1 MVGNKVWVVFISA
14 YLHIFCYL
22 HCVYTECSL
31 LLQISVKNPTHSS
44 TTGESIPQLVSSS
57 KAQSHILKEI
67 TFVSKQA
74 QTLVFL
80 HERGKRD
87 LT

>member
-1 MVGNKVWVVFISA
+1 MVGNKGWVVFISA
-14 YLHIFCYL
+14 YLHISCYL
-22 HCVYTECSL
+22 HRVYTECSL

-44 TTGESIPQLVSSS
+44 TTGESIPQLVSGS
-57 KAQSHILKEI
+57 KTQSHTLNEI

-74 QTLVFL
+74 QTLVFF
-80 HERGKRD
+80 HERGERE